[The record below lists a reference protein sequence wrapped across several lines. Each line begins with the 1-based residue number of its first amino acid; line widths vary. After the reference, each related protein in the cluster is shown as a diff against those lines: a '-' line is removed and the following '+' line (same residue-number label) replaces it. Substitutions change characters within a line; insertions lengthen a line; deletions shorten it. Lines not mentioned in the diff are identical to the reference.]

1 MYLLLSYVPNCC
13 KLFLSNIIVSRF
25 LFFVLRQWYIEDNI
39 MDDVLLV
46 KPLSKR
52 FVVAKPPQCKN
63 REYFSPLVSPEVFAY
78 KAGRGS
84 AGHLQRSLG

>member
-1 MYLLLSYVPNCC
+1 
-13 KLFLSNIIVSRF
+13 
-25 LFFVLRQWYIEDNI
+25 

-46 KPLSKR
+46 TPLSKR

-78 KAGRGS
+78 KAGRGF